1 MLMGNGNLYNM
12 LHDEVE
18 PGMRKQC
25 VLFLLVLLIS
35 CQFIPMAVAADPGGG
50 SVAFSLEITEPTP
63 TPTGGGGGGGGGQ
76 TGRSSNDLPPY
87 APPPPA
93 LQPVLQPEVPP
104 EGPAG
109 IPSGENPPGPEA
121 IGPSSPISQ
130 PGAASSGPTPSLV
143 PAYSSILFVFL
154 LFAFAAAYAYL
165 RRDVLTLYQT
175 WITLYLISMT
185 GVLWAAFVTSQGA
198 PLSET
203 VFLVTSVV
211 GLNLVVHVL
220 RFDRVRIPL
229 PGPAGPGR

>member
-1 MLMGNGNLYNM
+1 
-12 LHDEVE
+12 
-18 PGMRKQC
+18 MRS
-25 VLFLLVLLIS
+25 VPALILLFFIIS
-35 CQFIPMAVAADPGGG
+35 CMVVPGAAAADS
-50 SVAFSLEITEPTP
+50 SVAFTLEIVNPTP
-63 TPTGGGGGGGGGQ
+63 TPTGGGGGGGGGGGQ

-87 APPPPA
+87 APPPALQPA
-93 LQPVLQPEVPP
+93 LQPGAPP

-121 IGPSSPISQ
+121 AGPSSPVSQ
-130 PGAASSGPTPSLV
+130 PNAGLPVTAPSLV
-143 PAYSSILFVFL
+143 PAYSSILFAFL

-165 RRDVLTLYQT
+165 RRDVLTQYQT

-185 GVLWAAFVTSQGA
+185 GLLWAAFVTSQGA

-203 VFLVTSVV
+203 VFLVTCVV
-211 GLNLVVHVL
+211 GLNLIVHIL